1 MQIPGI
7 EFRHGSNI
15 LYLLKHVAELFNHTL
30 KHFKIQTKIILQKN
44 IQAMIRQSL
53 CIRVRFRSDKTF
65 LQSNDK
71 LMTDQCGQRPTAGA
85 SSTRM
90 FKACDCSSIRTSYRV
105 WLILPYLYTGG
116 GGQTDSLCKFGTLY
130 QSTDVLFDT
139 SIPVS
144 FSQLTKV
151 CVKLTGTE
159 GNCWQ

>member
-85 SSTRM
+85 SATRM

-116 GGQTDSLCKFGTLY
+116 GGRQTPCASLGHYIRVQMFYLTPAF
-130 QSTDVLFDT
+130 LFLFH
-139 SIPVS
+139 S
-144 FSQLTKV
+144 
-151 CVKLTGTE
+151 
-159 GNCWQ
+159 